1 VKKIILVKRADG
13 LFCPAYQHDKEIA
26 YKMAYGEHIFQF
38 GGKRNPRA
46 HALAFALARC
56 TLENLPEKY
65 EYWHQIVRDN
75 PHGSSYL
82 FIKAL
87 EIEIGMVIPY
97 QRPDGTMGMIPKS
110 ISFDEMSQEEFE
122 PLLNLLIRQC
132 SKYLGI
138 DEREMAKNYIA
149 YL

>member
-1 VKKIILVKRADG
+1 
-13 LFCPAYQHDKEIA
+13 
-26 YKMAYGEHIFQF
+26 
-38 GGKRNPRA
+38 
-46 HALAFALARC
+46 
-56 TLENLPEKY
+56 
-65 EYWHQIVRDN
+65 
-75 PHGSSYL
+75 
-82 FIKAL
+82 
-87 EIEIGMVIPY
+87 MVIPY